1 MGLFKLFKTKKK
13 SSLDYPIPKHLQTIM
28 FPIGNDNSEFEVTG
42 KIKCPCG
49 SESFKILESNDRN
62 LLKAVCTACNEQ
74 FLLFDAGKHGWDG
87 YICDFD
93 TLNRDLPFE
102 QYRCPK
108 CSGDSFGVVVHISS
122 QGKEDFEEECLSND
136 DSFTPDDW
144 VNAFEGIT
152 VSLTCRGCGL
162 TDDEW
167 LVAETM

>member
-1 MGLFKLFKTKKK
+1 MRLFKLFKKKK
-13 SSLDYPIPKHLQTIM
+13 RSSLDYPIPKHLQTIM

-42 KIKCPCG
+42 KIKCLCG
-49 SESFKILESNDRN
+49 SESFKILESNDKQ
-62 LLKAVCTACNEQ
+62 LIKIICTSCNEE
-74 FLLFDAGKHGWDG
+74 FILFDIGKHGWDG
-87 YICDFD
+87 FICNYNFLDR
-93 TLNRDLPFE
+93 NLPFE
-102 QYRCPK
+102 QCRCPK
-108 CSGDSFGVVVHISS
+108 CNDNSFGVVVHISS